1 MTRTT
6 IQDVAACVDLKRTP
20 AGLEIN
26 TVRGNAGCVDAAF
39 TVAQYFLTELGISPG
54 MARILEGEEAA
65 NVVIPDL
72 SLWGDEA
79 RILAI
84 EEYVIFP
91 VTPPLR
97 GWSVVHPMWIELP
110 MDVYSN
116 NSGAADTSEGRMVPA
131 YSIESYSYQKEVT
144 FPLFETVLLGIQ
156 TCLSDR
162 LNLEMRSLYGLYL
175 ELEGRSTEVNQEK
188 LLEREYLAKPAM
200 YLLNRILP
208 VLSPKGYDVKV
219 CEGFRNGYLISG
231 ESVHFEYDMLSS
243 TWSVHYRN
251 GKKWQPLNI
260 NAAGESPALNMMI
273 RRDFRTVFMIAA
285 AAILEQKLHEIQ
297 KEIYTYKLKAA

>member
-1 MTRTT
+1 MTKTT
-6 IQDVAACVDLKRTP
+6 IQDVAAYVDLKRTP

-26 TVRGNAGCVDAAF
+26 TARGNAGCVDAAF

-65 NVVIPDL
+65 TVVVPDL

-110 MDVYSN
+110 MDVYS
-116 NSGAADTSEGRMVPA
+116 SSLSAADTSEGRVIPS

-144 FPLFETVLLGIQ
+144 FPLYETVLLGIQ
-156 TCLSDR
+156 TCLTDR

-175 ELEGRSTEVNQEK
+175 ELEGRSIEFNREK
-188 LLEREYLAKPAM
+188 LLEREYLARPAM
-200 YLLNRILP
+200 YLLSRIIP
-208 VLSPKGYDVKV
+208 VLSPKGYEVKV
-219 CEGFRNGYLISG
+219 CEGFRNGCLISG
-231 ESVHFEYDMLSS
+231 ESVQFEYDMLSS
-243 TWSVHYRN
+243 TWSVYYRN

-260 NAAGESPALNMMI
+260 TAAGESPALDMMI
-273 RRDFRTVFMIAA
+273 RRDFRTVFMHAA
-285 AAILEQKLHEIQ
+285 AAIVERKLHEIQ
-297 KEIYTYKLKAA
+297 KKIYTYKLKTA